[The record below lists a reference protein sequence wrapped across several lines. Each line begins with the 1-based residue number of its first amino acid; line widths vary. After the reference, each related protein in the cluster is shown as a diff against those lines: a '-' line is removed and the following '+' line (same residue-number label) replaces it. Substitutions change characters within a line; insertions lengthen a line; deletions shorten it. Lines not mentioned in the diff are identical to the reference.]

1 MSIVLYKF
9 TIKITGY
16 RVKLLNV
23 NISHWANVTASL
35 LFNLAYTMSAC
46 FYQSVWI
53 SFIKVCLREG
63 QFYGY
68 LVGISYQD
76 YYLGDT

>member
-1 MSIVLYKF
+1 M
-9 TIKITGY
+9 
-16 RVKLLNV
+16 
-23 NISHWANVTASL
+23 TASL